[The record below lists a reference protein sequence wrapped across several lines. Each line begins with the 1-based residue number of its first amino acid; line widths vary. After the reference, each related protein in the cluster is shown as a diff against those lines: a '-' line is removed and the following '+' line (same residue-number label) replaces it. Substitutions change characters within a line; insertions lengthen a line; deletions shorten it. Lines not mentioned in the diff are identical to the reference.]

1 MDLLHHE
8 TGTGSDFGD
17 YLVLCFLIGFGTAL
31 VVWLM
36 CLPMAERQLIV
47 DRTLNVL
54 ILLLAQPGLYLSDW
68 FATRRK
74 CAWPD
79 RVALSLATLFGLVIL
94 LPAYVSTWLTPV
106 LNLY

>member
-1 MDLLHHE
+1 
-8 TGTGSDFGD
+8 
-17 YLVLCFLIGFGTAL
+17 
-31 VVWLM
+31 
-36 CLPMAERQLIV
+36 MAERQLIV

-79 RVALSLATLFGLVIL
+79 RVALSLATFFGLVIL